1 MTAIM
6 VFSTAA
12 AFLSFASVREASSM
26 PKFEDVI
33 WGSDAAA
40 IPLETAKDSASNYVR
55 YAGDEHEHAYDT
67 IVANFLI
74 LSVDNERFHAAYV
87 AFPSRSN
94 FDKVVRTFLKRYGE
108 PNESDSATRGFYWI
122 GNDINVRVQYQPDTD
137 EGILAV
143 TTNA

>member
-26 PKFEDVI
+26 PKFEGVA
-33 WGSDAAA
+33 WGPAIAT
-40 IPLETAKDSASNYVR
+40 IPLGSTEDSERDYVR

-94 FDKVVRTFLKRYGE
+94 FDKVVRTFLERYGE

-122 GNDINVRVQYQPDTD
+122 GNDINVRLQYQADTD

-143 TTNA
+143 ATNA

>member
-55 YAGDEHEHAYDT
+55 YAGDEHDT

-94 FDKVVRTFLKRYGE
+94 FDKVVRTFFERYGE

>member
-55 YAGDEHEHAYDT
+55 YAGDEHDT